1 MKNDQNIVD
10 FLKATIAT
18 TIATK
23 TTTKT
28 INIQKSDAKI

>member
-1 MKNDQNIVD
+1 MKNYQNIVD

-18 TIATK
+18 T